1 MMKDTQFTLRLDSEL
16 YRRLRFIAADRD
28 VSLNELINRLLLE
41 ASANCRV
48 SLPNDLIAPELTD

>member
-1 MMKDTQFTLRLDSEL
+1 MKDTQFTLRLDSEL

-48 SLPNDLIAPELTD
+48 SPPSDLIAPELTD

>member
-1 MMKDTQFTLRLDSEL
+1 MKDTQFTLRLDSEL
-16 YRRLRFIAADRD
+16 YRRLRFIAADRN

-48 SLPNDLIAPELTD
+48 CLPSDLVARE